1 VDILRHPLKLLG
13 SHVNHT
19 NNTWVGLQ

>member
-1 VDILRHPLKLLG
+1 VYILTHPLKLLG

-19 NNTWVGLQ
+19 NNTRVGLQ